1 MRRDCWRG
9 MTRVLVTGSRALVDP
24 AVVHA
29 ALNTQKTQAGGAF
42 NLIVRHGACPLGAD
56 LYADQWCGRFPQ
68 VVVERYPADWDNY
81 GKAAGHIRNKQMC
94 DQGIV
99 DVVLAFPR
107 GEAKGTMNC
116 VGHARKAGIPVVFF

>member
-1 MRRDCWRG
+1 

-24 AVVHA
+24 IIVHV
-29 ALNTQKTQAGGAF
+29 ALETQRHQAGGDS

-56 LYADQWCGRFPQ
+56 LYAAQWCRRFPQ
-68 VVVERYPADWDNY
+68 VTVEAYPADWDTY
-81 GKAAGHIRNKQMC
+81 GKGAGHIRNKQMC